1 MFSWSDWFGFVI
13 SFLSLGS
20 LYAVMALGL
29 VIVYGILRLVNFAYG
44 EYIMIVGYTLY
55 LLHGGP
61 LPWLVM
67 AVLAVLVAALASYL
81 TERIAFRPVRS
92 NSVTAMLITSFA
104 VSTLFRNAALLF
116 ISPRSRVV
124 PLPDLFSEGVNVAG
138 TIIQIRDVLA
148 IVVSIVLLLVLTLL
162 MKRTVLG
169 IALRAAADKF
179 TMTRLLGVPANLM
192 IGAAFAIS
200 GTLAGVVG
208 LFWLGRIGS
217 VTPLIGLEPLIIA
230 FVASVL
236 GGVESLVGAV
246 LGGYVLALIT
256 VTINNFLPQSFVDY
270 RQAFIFAI
278 VILVLLVRPQGL
290 VGQKAE
296 VKS

>member
-44 EYIMIVGYTLY
+44 EYIMVAGYTLY
-55 LLHGGP
+55 LLRGGP
-61 LPWLVM
+61 LPWLIM
-67 AVLAVLVAALASYL
+67 AAIAVLMAAVASYL

-104 VSTLFRNAALLF
+104 VSTLLQNAALLF

-124 PLPDLFSEGVNVAG
+124 PLPDLFSEGIKIAG
-138 TIIQIRDVLA
+138 TIIQIRDLLA
-148 IVVSIVLLLVLTLL
+148 IAVSILLLLILTLL
-162 MKRTVLG
+162 MKKTFLG

-192 IGAAFAIS
+192 IATAFAIS
-200 GTLAGVVG
+200 GTLAGVVA

-217 VTPLIGLEPLIIA
+217 VTPTIGLEPLIVA

-236 GGVESLVGAV
+236 GGVESLVGSV
-246 LGGYVLALIT
+246 VGGYVLALIT
-256 VTINNFLPQSFVDY
+256 VSINTFLPQAVVDY

-290 VGQKAE
+290 VGQRAE
-296 VKS
+296 VR

>member
-1 MFSWSDWFGFVI
+1 MFTWGDWFGFGV

-44 EYIMIVGYTLY
+44 EYIMVAGYTLY
-55 LLHGGP
+55 LMRAGP
-61 LPWLVM
+61 LPWIVM
-67 AVLAVLVAALASYL
+67 AIVAVGMAAGASYL
-81 TERIAFRPVRS
+81 TERVAFRPVRA

-124 PLPDLFSEGVNVAG
+124 PLPDLFSEGIDVAG
-138 TIIQIRDVLA
+138 TVIQWRDLLA
-148 IVVSIVLLLVLTLL
+148 IVVSLLLLLILTVL
-162 MKRTVLG
+162 MKKTYLG

-179 TMTRLLGVPANLM
+179 TMTRLLGVPTNLM
-192 IGAAFAIS
+192 IGTAFAIS
-200 GTLAGVVG
+200 GMLAGVVG

-217 VTPLIGLEPLIIA
+217 VTPTIGLEPLIVA

-246 LGGYVLALIT
+246 VGGYVLALIT
-256 VTINNFLPQSFVDY
+256 VAINTFLPQAVVDY
-270 RQAFIFAI
+270 RQAFIFGI
-278 VILVLLVRPQGL
+278 VILVLLFRPQGL
-290 VGQKAE
+290 VGQRAE
-296 VKS
+296 LR

>member
-1 MFSWSDWFGFVI
+1 MFTWGDWFGFGV

-44 EYIMIVGYTLY
+44 EYIMVAGYTLY
-55 LLHGGP
+55 LMRAGP
-61 LPWLVM
+61 LPWIVM
-67 AVLAVLVAALASYL
+67 AIVAVGMAAGASYL
-81 TERIAFRPVRS
+81 TERVAFRPVRA

-124 PLPDLFSEGVNVAG
+124 PLPDLFSEGIDVAG
-138 TIIQIRDVLA
+138 TVIQWRDLLA
-148 IVVSIVLLLVLTLL
+148 IVVSLLLLLILTVL
-162 MKRTVLG
+162 MKKTYLG

-179 TMTRLLGVPANLM
+179 TMARLLGVPTNLM
-192 IGAAFAIS
+192 IGTAFAIS
-200 GTLAGVVG
+200 GMLAGVVG

-217 VTPLIGLEPLIIA
+217 VTPTIGLEPLIVA

-246 LGGYVLALIT
+246 VGGYVLALIT
-256 VTINNFLPQSFVDY
+256 VAINTFLPQAVVDY
-270 RQAFIFAI
+270 RQAFIFGI
-278 VILVLLVRPQGL
+278 VILVLLFRPQGL
-290 VGQKAE
+290 VGQRAE
-296 VKS
+296 LR